1 MPYTIVLNQTNIVN
15 TDNANNTLVYKFPN
29 SVNFNNHEIAVQSVK
44 LFYSWENIN
53 SNPLNNNKFQYI
65 WYSGSTPTTY
75 TVTIPDG
82 LYEISQINS
91 YLQFQMIKN
100 GTYLINSVGQ
110 YVYYLE
116 IVLSPTAYGVQINTY
131 PVPTSSGWT
140 QNGTTGQW
148 TGNAGTAFAGWT
160 TPLANTQ
167 AGNVG
172 WVGFPT
178 TIFNPVFA
186 TIVGNYF
193 NNIIGYASG
202 FSTSVNTGN
211 NTNLSYLS
219 TTAPEVNPNA
229 VAYVAISNISNPYAN
244 PSSII
249 YSISPDVAF
258 GQLIT
263 ELPPQ
268 FCWSPL
274 LQGTYNQLRLQFLGT
289 DFAPLKILDPV
300 MTIMLVIRDRK
311 EGYGY
316 DGKS

>member
-1 MPYTIVLNQTNIVN
+1 VDGTSLAVGVNGGIVAIQNMQESIGTTMLCGGQLLHVN
-15 TDNANNTLVYKFPN
+15 GR
-29 SVNFNNHEIAVQSVK
+29 
-44 LFYSWENIN
+44 
-53 SNPLNNNKFQYI
+53 NPLASILTAIGGVVGGLGKSH
-65 WYSGSTPTTY
+65 SGHCGTPTTY

-167 AGNVG
+167 AGNAG